1 MAATRKQKK
10 NKSRALTGQILSP
23 INITNTSQLKD
34 LDERIKVGPITLVFV
49 YADWCGHCQRF
60 KPMMDELEGLPGRSI
75 QTVRIRDDMFPKSS
89 IANTPL
95 EGYPSLLLI
104 KNNSEPIAFKTNE
117 GAVTNVIPEHNNMSQ
132 MKAIVKNAGTPE
144 GISILNSS
152 TVVVPSQMN
161 ISSMQTDASVRP
173 AASTSQQN
181 TVSPLNVSE
190 SPILLSPQLVTP
202 LQVSPPQ
209 IPPDEE
215 FDSQL
220 IASQKQLLDKIST
233 PKKEG
238 GARLTGGLYN
248 VLSRVAYQYGPAIA
262 FAYVANTYGSKKTA
276 SKKKKSKRGTVKH

>member
-23 INITNTSQLKD
+23 VNITNTSQLKD
-34 LDERIKVGPITLVFV
+34 LDDRIKIGPVTLVFV

-60 KPMMDELEGLPGRSI
+60 KPMMDELEGLPGRSV
-75 QTVRIRDDMFPKSS
+75 QTVRIRDDMFPKST

-104 KNNSEPIAFKTNE
+104 KNNSEPITFKTNN
-117 GAVTNVIPEHNNMSQ
+117 GTVTNVIPEHNDMSQ

-152 TVVVPSQMN
+152 TVLVPSQMN
-161 ISSMQTDASVRP
+161 MATAPLQQ
-173 AASTSQQN
+173 STM
-181 TVSPLNVSE
+181 SPQDVSE
-190 SPILLSPQLVTP
+190 SPTLLSPQVVTP
-202 LQVSPPQ
+202 IQVTPPQ
-209 IPPDEE
+209 LPPDEA

-233 PKKEG
+233 PKQEG

-248 VLSRVAYQYGPAIA
+248 VLTRVAYQYGPAVA
-262 FAYVANTYGSKKTA
+262 FAYVANAYGNKKSV
-276 SKKKKSKRGTVKH
+276 SKKKKSKRYTAKY